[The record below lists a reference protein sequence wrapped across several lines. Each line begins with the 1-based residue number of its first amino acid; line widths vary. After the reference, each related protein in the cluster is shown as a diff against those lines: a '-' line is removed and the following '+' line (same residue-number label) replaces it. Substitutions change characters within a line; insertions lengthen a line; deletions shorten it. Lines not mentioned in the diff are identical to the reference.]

1 MENNIK
7 LEEIKE
13 IIHKIGKKLCDKL
26 QDEKLKNMFYD
37 CFVNTIDTTVN
48 IGDNDTFVITGDIPA
63 MWLRDSTSQ
72 IEHYLPFVKEYP
84 LLGEMF
90 RGLIN
95 RHIHCIKIDS
105 YANAFNIE
113 DNGNKWDNDITKDSP
128 WVWERKYEVDSMC
141 YTVRMI
147 YKYWKKSSDESF
159 FNEDIRDVFKTIISQ
174 FKKEQRHFEESDYRF
189 TRLNC
194 PYQDTLHNNGLGN
207 EVSYTG
213 MTWSGFRPSDDAC
226 KYGYLVPSNMFA
238 VVALR
243 YIEEIAEKIYYDH
256 KLAESAK
263 KLSNEIE
270 DGINKF
276 AVVEHEKYG
285 KIYAYEVD
293 GRGNAILMDDANVPS
308 LLSIPY
314 IEYRT
319 YDDEIYQNTRK
330 FILSK
335 DNPYYYEGKD
345 AKGIGSA
352 HTPENYIWHIALSIQ
367 GLTTE
372 CKQEKMELLKTLIST
387 DGGKGLM
394 HEGFNCDDSHEF
406 TREWFAWSN
415 SMFANFVYE
424 TLLEQ

>member
-207 EVSYTG
+207 EVFIY
-213 MTWSGFRPSDDAC
+213 WND
-226 KYGYLVPSNMFA
+226 LV
-238 VVALR
+238 
-243 YIEEIAEKIYYDH
+243 
-256 KLAESAK
+256 
-263 KLSNEIE
+263 
-270 DGINKF
+270 
-276 AVVEHEKYG
+276 
-285 KIYAYEVD
+285 
-293 GRGNAILMDDANVPS
+293 
-308 LLSIPY
+308 
-314 IEYRT
+314 
-319 YDDEIYQNTRK
+319 
-330 FILSK
+330 
-335 DNPYYYEGKD
+335 
-345 AKGIGSA
+345 
-352 HTPENYIWHIALSIQ
+352 
-367 GLTTE
+367 
-372 CKQEKMELLKTLIST
+372 
-387 DGGKGLM
+387 
-394 HEGFNCDDSHEF
+394 
-406 TREWFAWSN
+406 WF
-415 SMFANFVYE
+415 
-424 TLLEQ
+424 